1 MRPKR
6 PSEALNEFT
15 ATFTS
20 DQIYCDAI
28 MSSSNSMLVGRILV
42 YYKWARLYL
51 PHIQDGLI
59 KIAMKRFPKRQ
70 VNDAEAWTALLVGGM
85 LKDICLVPYLTLRGV
100 FSEAGFVIRRSLEH
114 VGVLA
119 HFWRD
124 PSKAE
129 YLGDSESREFYDAFV
144 RERDARAAQE
154 QKDAGT
160 RKRFAALWTFRQPA
174 SQLYKLLSVSDV
186 HGGTPLNVISALAEE
201 GSVSCSF
208 IDRRDPKDETTLSL
222 LHSGI
227 EILCVEISALH
238 GQFGKQ
244 YEVTPAMVSEGG
256 RRLTSLLSPVDNPSP
271 EMIRELVALNRDL
284 GLSIISGVPT
294 S

>member
-1 MRPKR
+1 MKPKR
-6 PSEALNEFT
+6 PSEALNELT
-15 ATFTS
+15 ATFIS
-20 DQIYCDAI
+20 DQLYCDAI
-28 MSSSNSMLVGRILV
+28 MSSPNSMLVGRILV

-51 PHIQDGLI
+51 PHIQDGLV
-59 KIAMKRFPKRQ
+59 KIAKKRFPERHM
-70 VNDAEAWTALLVGGM
+70 NDAKAWTALLVGGV

-100 FSEAGFVIRRSLEH
+100 SSEAGFVIRRSLEH

-119 HFWRD
+119 HLWSD

-129 YLGDSESREFYDAFV
+129 FLEDSESPKFYDAFI

-154 QKDAGT
+154 QKAAGT
-160 RKRFAALWTFRQPA
+160 RKRFASLRTFRQPA
-174 SQLYKLLSVSDV
+174 SQLYTLLSVSDV

-201 GSVSCSF
+201 GSVSCGF

-222 LHSGI
+222 LHNGI
-227 EILCVEISALH
+227 EILCVEIAALH

-244 YEVTPAMVSEGG
+244 YEVTPPMVGEGG
-256 RRLTSLLSPVDNPSP
+256 RRLTSLLSPIDNPSP
-271 EMIRELVALNRDL
+271 EMIRELVALNRDF
-284 GLSIISGVPT
+284 GLSFISGVPT